1 MMTWIWLSR
10 EKYIERL
17 LDAIEQRYPD
27 RYFCRGTASDT
38 GVSEFF
44 YSDSPENTVCR
55 EYLEIPEERCGIK
68 IDIFVVENTYD
79 NAFLRRLHGMRVEA
93 GLLLLSCY
101 RMYLWRNEFYK
112 LSWAIKRQP
121 P

>member
-44 YSDSPENTVCR
+44 LFRFTGKNTVCR

-79 NAFLRRLHGMRVEA
+79 NAFFAPFARYA
-93 GLLLLSCY
+93 GRGRIIAAFLLSDVF
-101 RMYLWRNEFYK
+101 MEK
-112 LSWAIKRQP
+112 
-121 P
+121 